1 MYMCCLFFY
10 ANILWKRY
18 VNPLDHLDHYT
29 LYLINLLDHLINLSD
44 PYTLH
49 LINLL
54 DPCDLGPRIIA
65 QPRKKYKNREEK
77 YMRGLT
83 NLDETRT

>member
-1 MYMCCLFFY
+1 MENSAYSVERYEL
-10 ANILWKRY
+10 LWI
-18 VNPLDHLDHYT
+18 NP
-29 LYLINLLDHLINLSD
+29 LDHLINLLDS
-44 PYTLH
+44 YTLY